1 MELELMSFLS
11 WLVTSVGAGSVASWI
26 LERLP
31 KFQALEASAKK
42 MWVFIS
48 SSALAISAFLVMQF
62 VPAETLRAFAPYFA
76 ILASTFASAFSGE
89 LFHRIDKQ

>member
-11 WLVTSVGAGSVASWI
+11 WLVTSVGAGSVASWV

-31 KFQALEASAKK
+31 SFQALEAGKKK

-48 SSALAISAFLVMQF
+48 SSSLAVSAFLVVQF
-62 VPAETLRAFAPYFA
+62 VPAGTIEAIAPYFA
-76 ILASTFASAFSGE
+76 IVASMFASAFSSE
-89 LFHRIDKQ
+89 MFHRIDR

>member
-1 MELELMSFLS
+1 MQLELMGFLS
-11 WLVTSVGAGSVASWI
+11 WLVTSVGAGSVASWV

-48 SSALAISAFLVMQF
+48 SSVLAIGAFLVMQF
-62 VPAETLRAFAPYFA
+62 VPAETLNLIAPYFA
-76 ILASTFASAFSGE
+76 IVAAMFASAFSGE
-89 LFHRIDKQ
+89 LFHRLDR